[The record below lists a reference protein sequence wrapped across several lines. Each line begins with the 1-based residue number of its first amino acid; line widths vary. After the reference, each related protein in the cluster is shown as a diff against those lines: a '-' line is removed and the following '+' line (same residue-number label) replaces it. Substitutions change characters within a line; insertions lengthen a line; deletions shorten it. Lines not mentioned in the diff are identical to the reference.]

1 MPKKWLNGSG
11 KLDGLTNIFLEAFGP
26 DFTAKVSKIMGSF
39 PAVPKGKKNGTWQ
52 KGGLIKG
59 KPKLAKRGC

>member
-26 DFTAKVSKIMGSF
+26 DFTAKVNKIIGSF
-39 PAVPKGKKNGTWQ
+39 VNGAVSITESSQYIREK
-52 KGGLIKG
+52 
-59 KPKLAKRGC
+59 